1 MKKAFPCLP
10 DRRRRLAA
18 RRGAAVRDFYENLR
32 AWVGKRRPVASLAR
46 ARDGAVEIEIAMGL
60 VLLITVTIASFDIG
74 RYILLSQKL
83 SRTAMSTGDLLA
95 RGALPDA
102 GGVADIFDSVPFLL
116 QPFEFGAKGAV
127 VLTAVGET
135 PAGDPLV
142 AWQRRGGGQLDAASL
157 LGVEGERASL
167 PEGLRTLPNE
177 NIIVAEVFYDYQP
190 VFGLGFT
197 PARRLYQRSFYRT
210 RTE

>member
-102 GGVADIFDSVPFLL
+102 GGGADIF
-116 QPFEFGAKGAV
+116 
-127 VLTAVGET
+127 
-135 PAGDPLV
+135 
-142 AWQRRGGGQLDAASL
+142 DAASL